1 MGVAG
6 GTNWLVFVG
15 LTLVILGGAGYLT
28 GQALASRWRPMWQLL
43 PYGMLLGGADRFL
56 VYGLFDGE
64 LFSVS
69 AYAIDTVL
77 IGLIAAG
84 SYRRIQ
90 ARKMVSQYPWL
101 YKPRGVFGWRERSG
115 VGG

>member
-1 MGVAG
+1 METVAG
-6 GTNWLVFVG
+6 TPWPVFIG
-15 LTLVILGGAGYLT
+15 LTLVIMGGAGYLM
-28 GQALASRWRPMWQLL
+28 GQALASRWRQMWQIL
-43 PYGMLLGGADRFL
+43 PYSLLLGCADRFL

-69 AYAIDTVL
+69 AFVIDTVL

-90 ARKMVSQYPWL
+90 ARKMVLQYPWL
-101 YKPRGVFGWRERSG
+101 YQQRGVFGWRERSG
-115 VGG
+115 TGR